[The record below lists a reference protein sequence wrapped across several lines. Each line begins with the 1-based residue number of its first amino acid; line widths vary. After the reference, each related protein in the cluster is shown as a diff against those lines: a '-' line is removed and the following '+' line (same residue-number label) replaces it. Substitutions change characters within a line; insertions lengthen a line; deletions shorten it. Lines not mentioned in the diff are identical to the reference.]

1 MNRIKTRAAVA
12 AALSL
17 TMAGVAG
24 AAPPDPLAA
33 TLIALEKQSWVAWQ
47 GHDGKFFDGFL
58 SDDHVE
64 MTPGGPTG
72 KAVVVAG
79 VAGGGC
85 TVASYTVDHF
95 TVTRLAPDTAL
106 LTYRAEQDTA
116 CGAAKV
122 PSPVW
127 ATSLFVRKAGHWRN
141 ALYVHTTI
149 PQRAPAKPG

>member
-1 MNRIKTRAAVA
+1 MNRYITGAAIVAGLSLALSTGALA
-12 AALSL
+12 AA
-17 TMAGVAG
+17 
-24 AAPPDPLAA
+24 PDPLAA
-33 TLIALEKQSWVAWQ
+33 TLIALERQSWVAWQ

-64 MTPGGPTG
+64 MTPGGPTS

-85 TVASYTVDHF
+85 TVASYAVDHF

-106 LTYRAEQDTA
+106 LTYRAAQDTS
-116 CGAAKV
+116 CGGAKV

-141 ALYVHTTI
+141 ALYVHTAI
-149 PQRAPAKPG
+149 PPTPAKPG